1 MRKSQNERKL
11 IDGELTKE
19 AEQLNKYLSQ
29 YKYCIA
35 RKTALE
41 NRKSEIIKLF
51 DYPISSVN
59 LDGMPRGSSSVLG
72 CAEISLKLDEIN
84 SIIKKQMETASK
96 TLYDTIKIISL
107 LPENSMERIIVENR
121 YIDLYNW
128 NRICHQNHISRSPA
142 IRRWKCGIYMLL
154 EIEEVKQIL
163 NASELVRIS
172 S

>member
-59 LDGMPRGSSSVLG
+59 LDGMPRGSSSALG

-84 SIIKKQMETASK
+84 CMIEKQMETILK
-96 TLYDTIKIISL
+96 TLKEIISIIEY
-107 LPENSMERIIVENR
+107 LPENSMERTIIENR
-121 YIDLYNW
+121 YIDLYDW
-128 NRICHQNHISRSPA
+128 NLICKKNYICRSSA
-142 IRRWKCGIYMLL
+142 IRNWKRGLYMILQ
-154 EIEEVKQIL
+154 VKNESM
-163 NASELVRIS
+163 NAKN
-172 S
+172 